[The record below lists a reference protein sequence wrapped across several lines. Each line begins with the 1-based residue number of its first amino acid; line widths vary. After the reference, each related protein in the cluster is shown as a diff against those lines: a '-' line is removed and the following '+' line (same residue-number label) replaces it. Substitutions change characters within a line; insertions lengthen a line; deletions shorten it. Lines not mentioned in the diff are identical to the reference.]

1 VRLQLRPRRHA
12 FAPLVLAA
20 VGLAPAGARAAN
32 ADASSRVTLFE
43 EPAGNHKGVRVLH
56 PQVDATAT
64 VANSVSFALGYNVD
78 IVTGA
83 TPKTFAPK
91 TSVDAVTKATNFSDT
106 RHQFNGGMGL
116 ERPDGGISA
125 SYSYGFESD
134 YRSHA
139 LSATTRNDLY
149 EHNFTLALAYTHN
162 WDRVCD
168 NNNAPAGGNLLAL
181 IPLSESTNCFT
192 SSPTVVTRHLSI
204 DSFEPSLSWTMTPR
218 LVVQG
223 GTTIQILDGF
233 QSNPYRAVQFGSQNH
248 APQERHPEFRQRYA
262 AFFRLAYAFPEQR
275 ASTLGMLRLYEDSWA
290 VRAVTGDVV
299 VNKYV
304 GESILVSVRGHY
316 HLQSG
321 ASFYRGANDL
331 RILGPTGTYWTG
343 DRELSPMSNYLV
355 GGKFAY
361 LRRPGRDKASWFV
374 EMELDAKYELLL
386 YQLEKD
392 APNADRPYAH
402 IVQGAFTLRW

>member
-1 VRLQLRPRRHA
+1 VRLQLTPRRQTA
-12 FAPLVLAA
+12 AVLALA
-20 VGLAPAGARAAN
+20 ALGLAPADARAAT

-56 PQVDATAT
+56 PQIDANAT
-64 VANSVSFALGYNVD
+64 VADSVSFSLGYNVD

-83 TPKTFAPK
+83 TPRTFGL
-91 TSVDAVTKATNFSDT
+91 DAVTKATNFSDT
-106 RHQFNGGMGL
+106 RHQFSGGLGL
-116 ERPDGGISA
+116 QRPDGGISA

-134 YRSHA
+134 YKSHSV
-139 LSATTRNDLY
+139 SATTRNDLY

-168 NNNAPAGGNLLAL
+168 NNNAPAGGNLLNL
-181 IPLSESTNCFT
+181 LPLSESTNCFT
-192 SSPTVVTRHLSI
+192 SSPTVVSHSLSI

-233 QSNPYRAVQFGSQNH
+233 QSNPYRTVQFGSQNH

-262 AFFRLAYAFPEQR
+262 AFLRLAYAFPEAH
-275 ASTLGMLRLYEDSWA
+275 ASTQGMLRFYEDSWA
-290 VRAVTGDVV
+290 VRAVTGDVALH
-299 VNKYV
+299 KYV
-304 GESILVSVRGHY
+304 GESILFSVRGHY

-331 RILGPTGTYWTG
+331 RILGPTGQYWTG
-343 DRELSPMSNYLV
+343 DRELSPMSNYLL

-361 LRRPGRDKASWFV
+361 LRRPGRDKSSWFV

-392 APNADRPYAH
+392 APNANRPYAH
-402 IVQGAFTLRW
+402 IVQGAFSLRF